1 MVLLLK
7 LGTQGK
13 TNSCTRK
20 WNGNHI
26 EMQVY
31 VTIIDEPR
39 YKDKFRYMNKTLEG
53 VHASIQRH
61 MDFFT
66 VGKAN
71 VDHEDILWNLANLS
85 NNYTTKGIIFSLNSG
100 EKEFEIR
107 CHYDYLLE

>member
-1 MVLLLK
+1 MNPFWSSKRMMIATDLDLPQPDK
-7 LGTQGK
+7 
-13 TNSCTRK
+13 
-20 WNGNHI
+20 
-26 EMQVY
+26 MQVY
-31 VTIIDEPR
+31 VTIIDELR

-71 VDHEDILWNLANLS
+71 VDHEDIQWNLANLS

>member
-1 MVLLLK
+1 
-7 LGTQGK
+7 
-13 TNSCTRK
+13 
-20 WNGNHI
+20 
-26 EMQVY
+26 MQVY
-31 VTIIDEPR
+31 VTIIDEVR

-71 VDHEDILWNLANLS
+71 VDHEDILWNLANLPS
-85 NNYTTKGIIFSLNSG
+85 INYTKGVIFILHSG